1 VETNTN
7 ESLTTSES
15 IEKPAVTETI
25 EGNVAEEEAPTEL
38 TDDVNINNNEER
50 EIEYDEDGN
59 EIIPEDEEEVPE
71 DLDSIDYEA

>member
-1 VETNTN
+1 METNTN

-25 EGNVAEEEAPTEL
+25 EGKVAEEEAPTEL
-38 TDDVNINNNEER
+38 TDDVNINNSEER

>member
-1 VETNTN
+1 METNTN